1 MAKNKFLR
9 ILAAAVAVI
18 LGIGLLVILEGH
30 ANILLAP
37 EPTEAALQQEP
48 EYNALGMRY
57 SDALS
62 TEILYEDDA
71 LVCYSDRTLRKFS
84 YNPAN
89 TEYLAQTLTGL
100 RSHCP
105 QIENLLVMP
114 IPMRITL
121 EAGWE
126 GEAEE
131 YREYMD
137 LLEKTLPS
145 GVTLV
150 DAYPVL
156 EQHKDEYIFF
166 RTEDSWTARG
176 GYYGMEALGD
186 ALGIETLPLE
196 QYEEYMYRT
205 YNGGLWSSALGKS
218 EDKPEIK
225 SIIEELESDPLYYY
239 LLPNGTN
246 RMATMSKVEGV
257 IVSVK
262 RPLIAVSEGG
272 INVFAGGDWE
282 AAMVEGDGLNSKKS
296 GETLLM
302 VTDGRGQIILPF
314 LANYYE
320 QIYVVDIQENGWF
333 SAVINDIVAT
343 YNIKDVIITQ
353 RVSRLGDCSYSLAL
367 NDFVS

>member
-30 ANILLAP
+30 ANILLTP
-37 EPTEAALQQEP
+37 EPTEAVLQQEP

-89 TEYLAQTLTGL
+89 AEYLAQALTGL
-100 RSHCP
+100 RGNSSR
-105 QIENLLVMP
+105 IENLLVMP
-114 IPMRITL
+114 IPLRITL

-137 LLEKTLPS
+137 LLKKTLPS

-166 RTEDSWTARG
+166 RTEIGWTARG

-186 ALGIETLPLE
+186 ALGIETIPLE
-196 QYEEYMYRT
+196 QYEEYMYRDYLGST
-205 YNGGLWSSALGKS
+205 YLLARQRS
-218 EDKPEIK
+218 ETSTELQESLDK
-225 SIIEELESDPLYYY
+225 LEYDPVYFY
-239 LLPNGTN
+239 LLPGAAN
-246 RMATMSKVEGV
+246 RMETLDVVDGEIQSE
-257 IVSVK
+257 K
-262 RPLIAVSEGG
+262 RPFIASSENGRNTFGG
-272 INVFAGGDWE
+272 GSYERTV
-282 AAMVEGDGLNSKKS
+282 VVGDGIDPVRKDQSV
-296 GETLLM
+296 LL
-302 VTDGRGQIILPF
+302 VADSVGKLVIPY
-314 LANYYE
+314 LANYYN
-320 QIYVVDIQENGWF
+320 QVYFVNIQEFGLL
-333 SAVINDIVAT
+333 SETLDEILAA
-343 YNIKDVIITQ
+343 YNIQDVIVTQ
-353 RVSRLGDCSYSLAL
+353 SALNLGDQSYSKAL
-367 NDFVS
+367 NDFVP

>member
-9 ILAAAVAVI
+9 ILAAAVAMI

-71 LVCYSDRTLRKFS
+71 LVCYSDRILQKFS

-89 TEYLAQTLTGL
+89 AEYLALVLDGL
-100 RSHCP
+100 HSHCP

-131 YREYMD
+131 YREYMG
-137 LLEKTLPS
+137 LLKKTLPS

-186 ALGIETLPLE
+186 ALGIETIPLK
-196 QYEEYMYRT
+196 QYEEYMYRDYLGST
-205 YNGGLWSSALGKS
+205 YLLAMQQTVNNPKLQSVLD
-218 EDKPEIK
+218 EVEC
-225 SIIEELESDPLYYY
+225 DPVYYY
-239 LLPNGTN
+239 QLPDGANRMETLDIVDGVIVREKRPFITVSENGTN
-246 RMATMSKVEGV
+246 TFGGSHERA
-257 IVSVK
+257 IVK
-262 RPLIAVSEGG
+262 
-272 INVFAGGDWE
+272 
-282 AAMVEGDGLNSKKS
+282 GDGLGVHVKDS
-296 GETLLM
+296 TVLLIGDNTAKM
-302 VTDGRGQIILPF
+302 VIPY
-314 LANYYE
+314 LANYYN
-320 QIYVVDIQENGWF
+320 QVYFVNIQEYGVL
-333 SAVINDIVAT
+333 SEILDEILAA
-343 YNIKDVIITQ
+343 YNIQDVIVTQ
-353 RVSRLGDCSYSLAL
+353 SALNLGDQSYSKAL
-367 NDFVS
+367 NDFVP